1 MVLADPATAATAPL
15 HCPRQA
21 AAEEGALSGSPAFR
35 GSAAAPIPRGC
46 WQQVPLC
53 CSRVSGVVFG
63 RRSDRL
69 RPSKANSL
77 CKREVLPALLPRS
90 SEIR

>member
-1 MVLADPATAATAPL
+1 MVLADPAMAAAAPL
-15 HCPRQA
+15 RCPRQA

-63 RRSDRL
+63 RRSL
-69 RPSKANSL
+69 SKANSL

-90 SEIR
+90 TEIR